1 MTYGK
6 WRLWTGHWPMVTHLH
21 GITSKYFK
29 WKADDSG
36 QSLIII
42 KIKTQWNI
50 YSAPQSI
57 CMCVSMSIEHSGC
70 CCVSFE
76 WTGYIM
82 CAAVVYMSG
91 NANMWKWWHC
101 FSEIGACECRCW
113 CFVCSFCIVLSGIN
127 SLNARKL
134 VWFTLI
140 FVWKFNWIQHKIHS
154 KYTENRFAWFSLNI
168 QIQFFL
174 HAVQLHH
181 FPPKNGCWWW
191 WRRWSCIFTESLNKM
206 LWNGNEFNNLNTVTC
221 YELHK
226 SGNCWKSKWNI

>member
-76 WTGYIM
+76 RTGYIM

-154 KYTENRFAWFSLNI
+154 KYTENRFAWFSVNI
-168 QIQFFL
+168 QIHFFCTQFSCTIFRRKTAADDDDDDDRAYSPNHWIKCSEMVMSLIIWTRL
-174 HAVQLHH
+174 HVMSRTKVAIVEN
-181 FPPKNGCWWW
+181 P
-191 WRRWSCIFTESLNKM
+191 
-206 LWNGNEFNNLNTVTC
+206 NE
-221 YELHK
+221 
-226 SGNCWKSKWNI
+226 I